1 MKIDPY
7 KHEERYKSWLERIKV
22 EGIEGI
28 SKENSD
34 ITLQY
39 VTDMEHGLNVSSK
52 NVRGGR
58 SFIRL
63 NTIREKMVYF
73 SKKFKEIYGL
83 ERIIDISEDQLVL
96 FFSKMQKGEI
106 TRKDGKKYLST
117 SYFVKC
123 FKAFWHWHQTI
134 NRKKGITLPDITID
148 LDTRGEKP
156 KWVYLTEEQVK
167 KLFDNAKPLYKT
179 LIMFLLDSGIRSP
192 TELMNVKVSDLYN
205 DCEELQ
211 IREEA
216 SKTFGRKIK
225 LMICSDLLRQHIR
238 ENELG
243 KDDYLFAIKPQSV
256 NKYLKRLAQRVL
268 GDGISLAGDYY
279 SSLTMYDFRHVSC
292 CYWLPRYKSESALK
306 YRFGWKKSDKIH
318 YYSELLGMKD
328 TITEDDMFVDV
339 TKTDLEKQL
348 NESNNKREMLQEQ
361 VQVLEEQMIEMRNKL
376 LGVRENI

>member
-1 MKIDPY
+1 MKVDPY
-7 KHEERYKSWLERIKV
+7 KHEERYKKWLEKV
-22 EGIEGI
+22 KSEGIEGI

-34 ITLQY
+34 ITIQY

-63 NTIREKMVYF
+63 NTIKEKMIYF

-83 ERIIDISEDQLVL
+83 EKITDITEDQLVL
-96 FFSKMQKGEI
+96 FFSKMQKGDI
-106 TRKDGKKYLST
+106 LRKDGKRYLST
-117 SYFVKC
+117 NYFVKV
-123 FKAFWHWHQTI
+123 FKAFWHWHQTV
-134 NRKKGITLPDITID
+134 NRKKGIILPDITID

-167 KLFDNAKPLYKT
+167 KLFDNAKPLYKS

-225 LMICSDLLRQHIR
+225 LMICSDLLRQHVK

-243 KDDYLFAIKPQSV
+243 RDDYLFAIKPQSV
-256 NKYLKRLAQRVL
+256 NKYLKRLSKRIL
-268 GDGISLAGDYY
+268 GDGKSLAGEYY
-279 SSLTMYDFRHVSC
+279 SNLTMYDFRHVSC
-292 CYWLPRYKSESALK
+292 CYWMPRYKSESALK

-361 VQVLEEQMIEMRNKL
+361 VHVLEEQMVEIRNKL
-376 LGVRENI
+376 LGIREEI